1 MQDKRI
7 YEVTAPEMSP
17 EMIAKIPTV
26 HDGAH
31 LELYYNIIFSDIGL
45 SLPNH
50 LRPVVAALGDKNI
63 KSLMVIIAPGL
74 GKSQLLSIC
83 YPSWELG
90 YDPNLTILGVSSG
103 AELMMGFLQS
113 TMGII
118 DESPYYKLLF
128 KDTKPDKERGWSTSR
143 GIFVK
148 RPGAGIP
155 DPSYTATGY
164 GSKSITGKHAK
175 LLIIDDIQDE
185 ENSATSEQIEKVE
198 NFYYKTLLG
207 RRDPQGARIVMVGR
221 RWASDDLYGRLK
233 ESKDWTV
240 MTLAAIR
247 DTAQL
252 YYDVRIPAGLA
263 CVFNNFT
270 PSEFV
275 EDIKVVYGENQ
286 DPLGYCWNDPLMIS
300 KYEEAMLNKK
310 NKPSIFETVY
320 QSNPEEAGTK
330 IFQEKDFQD
339 FTLPNDMQVGRNYR
353 HVAEFFDN
361 MQFDLL
367 VQSWDTA
374 FTAETDNDP
383 SVAYTIG
390 LKGCSKDHRSEMEQ
404 PPEVPFHYDLYVLD
418 ENYKRL
424 TPGDLN
430 EEVINYFHL
439 WNPYQVLVEASLPG
453 IPIIDA
459 LQSNS
464 IPVFGVK
471 VQHTSKRGR
480 AISGAK
486 AGSAQ
491 GWAKQGRIWI
501 PRNAPW
507 AAGLI
512 GELKDFTGSRN
523 KRDDRVDALI
533 QAANF
538 AIDYGTSSRELP
550 PGWRTDAEINLHM
563 QNWMVPEH
571 PLAKLQF
578 MAKNVQNPFYG
589 LCGSCKYFRKE
600 DSFCEQHKRSVVKLG
615 TCYLYEPDKTVVEII
630 DVSTDMKE
638 N

>member
-1 MQDKRI
+1 M
-7 YEVTAPEMSP
+7 
-17 EMIAKIPTV
+17 
-26 HDGAH
+26 
-31 LELYYNIIFSDIGL
+31 
-45 SLPNH
+45 
-50 LRPVVAALGDKNI
+50 
-63 KSLMVIIAPGL
+63 
-74 GKSQLLSIC
+74 
-83 YPSWELG
+83 
-90 YDPNLTILGVSSG
+90 
-103 AELMMGFLQS
+103 
-113 TMGII
+113 
-118 DESPYYKLLF
+118 
-128 KDTKPDKERGWSTSR
+128 
-143 GIFVK
+143 
-148 RPGAGIP
+148 GAGIP
-155 DPSYTATGY
+155 DPSYAATGY

-221 RWASDDLYGRLK
+221 RWTSDDLYGRLK
-233 ESKDWTV
+233 ESKDWMV

-247 DTAQL
+247 DTPQL
-252 YYDVRIPAGLA
+252 YYDVRIPAGLS
-263 CVFNNFT
+263 CVFNNFVA
-270 PSEFV
+270 SEFV
-275 EDIKVVYGENQ
+275 EDIKVVYGENHE
-286 DPLGYCWNDPLMIS
+286 PIGYCWNDPNMIS
-300 KYEEAMLNKK
+300 KYEEALLNKK

-339 FTLPNDMQVGRNYR
+339 FIIPDDMQIGRSYDTI
-353 HVAEFFDN
+353 AKFFDD

-383 SVAYTIG
+383 SVCYTIG
-390 LKGCSKDHRSEMEQ
+390 LKGCTKDHRSVMEN
-404 PPEVPFHYDLYVLD
+404 PEEIPFHYDLYVLD

-424 TPGDLN
+424 QFGDLN
-430 EEVINYFHL
+430 PAVIEYFHL
-439 WNPYQVLVEASLPG
+439 WNPNYVLVEKSLPG
-453 IPIIDA
+453 IP
-459 LQSNS
+459 LVHSLESNS
-464 IPVFGVK
+464 IPVIGVV
-471 VQHTSKRGR
+471 VQHTSKRSR

-501 PRNAPW
+501 PRNAAW
-507 AAGLI
+507 AEGLI

-533 QAANF
+533 QATNF
-538 AIDYGTSSRELP
+538 AIDYGTQSRELP
-550 PGWRTDAEINLHM
+550 VGWRTDSEIDAHL

-571 PLAKLQF
+571 PLAKLEY

-589 LCGSCKYFRKE
+589 LCGSCKNFVKE
-600 DSFCEQHKRSVVKLG
+600 KSFCSLHKRTVVKLG
-615 TCYLYEPDKTVVEII
+615 TCYLYEPDSTVTQVI
-630 DVSTDMKE
+630 DTTNFIKIE